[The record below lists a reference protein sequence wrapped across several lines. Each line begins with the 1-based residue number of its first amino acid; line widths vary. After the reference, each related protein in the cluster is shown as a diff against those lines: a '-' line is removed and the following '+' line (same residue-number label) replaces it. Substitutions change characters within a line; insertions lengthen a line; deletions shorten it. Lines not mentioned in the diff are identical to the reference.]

1 MMPMLG
7 SANIMRWIKAAFCVA
22 ATISS
27 GLAARAHAEAPG
39 STLQHI
45 AQSEKIRIGYG
56 DTPPFSY
63 LDADGKVIGYSI
75 EICQK
80 VVERLKEQL
89 QLPRLEIEYV
99 FRTPSNRV
107 QLLNDGAID
116 IECNASTNTAERRKS
131 VSFADS
137 HFYVATRFVSLTK
150 NNLKTLDDLKGRSVS
165 VTFGTI
171 NIGQINQVSRDRK
184 LNLSIIPA
192 DSLQASFQ
200 MVAGGR
206 VAAYAMDDVLLSTM
220 IAKMANPE
228 DYQLSSEEVAPSEP
242 YGFMMRLE
250 DKAFQA
256 SVNNALREIYN
267 SSEFSITYD
276 RWFNQTIPKE
286 NINLRLPM
294 SEQLRSA
301 IKTPIMKK

>member
-1 MMPMLG
+1 
-7 SANIMRWIKAAFCVA
+7 MRWIKAVLCSA
-22 ATISS
+22 ATMSS
-27 GLAARAHAEAPG
+27 CLAAAAQAEAPV
-39 STLQHI
+39 STLEHI
-45 AQSEKIRIGYG
+45 AQTGKIRIGYG

-63 LDADGKVIGYSI
+63 RDVDGNVIGYSI

-80 VVERLKEQL
+80 VVDRLREQL
-89 QLPRLEIEYV
+89 RLSRLEIEYV

-131 VSFADS
+131 VFFADS

-150 NNLKTLDDLKGRSVS
+150 NNLKSLDDLRGRSVS

-171 NIGQINQVSRDRK
+171 NVGQINQVNRGRK
-184 LNLSIIPA
+184 LNLSIVPA

-200 MVAGGR
+200 MVSSGR

-220 IAKMANPE
+220 IAKSNDPG
-228 DYQLSSEEVAPSEP
+228 DYQLSTEEVAPSEP

-250 DKAFQA
+250 DKPFQA
-256 SVNNALREIYN
+256 AVNAALQEIYN
-267 SSEFSITYD
+267 SSDFSVTYD

-294 SEQLRSA
+294 SEQLKAQSSRR
-301 IKTPIMKK
+301 